1 MNNQTV
7 FQQPTF
13 SFSTIF
19 YGRATSVAVVCD
31 GGNCH
36 VHLNGEPVARLKR
49 NEEVQSWFVAGGEL
63 DDTDLV
69 YDIATRLDARY
80 R

>member
-1 MNNQTV
+1 MNEQTLY
-7 FQQPTF
+7 QQPTF

-19 YGRATSVAVVCD
+19 YGRAASVAVVCNE
-31 GGNCH
+31 GQCQ

-63 DDTDLV
+63 DDHDLI
-69 YDIATRLDARY
+69 YDIGSRLNAWY
-80 R
+80 